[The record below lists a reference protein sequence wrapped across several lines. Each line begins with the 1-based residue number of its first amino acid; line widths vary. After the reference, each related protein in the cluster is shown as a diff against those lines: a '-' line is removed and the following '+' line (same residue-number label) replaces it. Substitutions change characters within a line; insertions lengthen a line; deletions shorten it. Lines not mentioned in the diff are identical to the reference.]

1 MSLNIHAAFLCSFQH
16 KPISFSFSS
25 QNSHSPRHSFL
36 THPPPT
42 TARLSAFV
50 PFVPFIHSCRLLL
63 VTIEWLWT
71 ELLYYCKQRK
81 AESSSSL
88 LMRVKNLND
97 FRFFFPLA
105 LPLVLGVIFIFFLL
119 TVCQLPCHSILRR
132 FFFLFETFCLSST
145 AAAFDILRLIRKK
158 VVCYYFFSRIAGSLK
173 LWGSSLRMCQKLNY
187 KNFHVL
193 NEKLSLIGNA
203 KAEKLWENPI
213 KRRFRLQL
221 FFNYY

>member
-25 QNSHSPRHSFL
+25 QNSHSPRHSFP

-88 LMRVKNLND
+88 LMGVKNLND
-97 FRFFFPLA
+97 FRFFF
-105 LPLVLGVIFIFFLL
+105 LL
-119 TVCQLPCHSILRR
+119 LSHS
-132 FFFLFETFCLSST
+132 CLSSFSSSSSSLYVSCLAT
-145 AAAFDILRLIRKK
+145 VSYDAFSF
-158 VVCYYFFSRIAGSLK
+158 YLK
-173 LWGSSLRMCQKLNY
+173 LSVS
-187 KNFHVL
+187 
-193 NEKLSLIGNA
+193 
-203 KAEKLWENPI
+203 
-213 KRRFRLQL
+213 LQL
-221 FFNYY
+221 LLPLIFFV